1 MHGDDEPYGSVHR
14 VELFDQFPDKV
25 ALAGVVGVMNRSA
38 TEDVRS
44 PAWPVI
50 SEVLRG
56 GEAPSPLADEV
67 VDLLD
72 AWVADDAPRLDADN
86 DGFYDEAGPTIMDA
100 LFEPLAAA
108 VMRPVFGDLTEA
120 LDDIRNLGGGIEPRQ
135 QSSRCEFHR
144 QGPSHPP
151 REGGSGEIQS
161 QLLRQRRSRYLQGF
175 AVAGRRGSHPA
186 ARRRAGRRPQHLAAR
201 RIRQRFAPGLIP
213 DTFRFTNRPTF
224 QQVLEFV
231 PE

>member
-1 MHGDDEPYGSVHR
+1 
-14 VELFDQFPDKV
+14 
-25 ALAGVVGVMNRSA
+25 
-38 TEDVRS
+38 VRS
-44 PAWPVI
+44 PVWPVI

-120 LDDIRNLGGGIEPRQ
+120 LDDIRNLGGIANTGSTSSPPGASFIDKDLRTLLGKDVAGKFNLSYCGNGDLDTCRDSLWQVVDEVTQ
-135 QSSRCEFHR
+135 QLAAER
-144 QGPSHPP
+144 GDDPSTWL
-151 REGGSGEIQS
+151 REG
-161 QLLRQRRSRYLQGF
+161 YL
-175 AVAGRRGSHPA
+175 
-186 ARRRAGRRPQHLAAR
+186 
-201 RIRQRFAPGLIP
+201 QRFAPGLIP
-213 DTFRFTNRPTF
+213 NTMRGTNRPTF